1 MKEST
6 KKLINEQIKKVLA
19 ELEQIED
26 VADRVELRIEAIEMI
41 YKVSG
46 DNNIDMPQGKNSIRE
61 DKAKAPFVVEK
72 YEEDVPVEPEVE
84 ETEEY
89 QEDIPEIPE
98 EMVNEVEPEPELPEV
113 EELEEVSMDEIL
125 NAGDNLNP
133 EVAAQAANA
142 VQGEELNDLEEEPEK
157 STVEIPEELSKEF
170 ELLSNI
176 NNVNDEI
183 VEHKIFVANW
193 IHEDDL
199 ETVELY
205 INYFASN
212 IEEDENGDAMYIGEE
227 LHLDFLNE
235 NNIADFIDY
244 INVLSE

>member
-19 ELEQIED
+19 ELEQVED

-46 DNNIDMPQGKNSIRE
+46 DSNIDMPQGKDSIRE
-61 DKAKAPFVVEK
+61 DKAKEPVVVE
-72 YEEDVPVEPEVE
+72 EEEEEEV
-84 ETEEY
+84 
-89 QEDIPEIPE
+89 PEIPE
-98 EMVNEVEPEPELPEV
+98 EMVNEVEPEPEELPEV
-113 EELEEVSMDEIL
+113 EELEEVSMDDIL
-125 NAGDNLNP
+125 NAGGNLNP

-142 VQGEELNDLEEEPEK
+142 VQGEELNNLEEEPEEP
-157 STVEIPEELSKEF
+157 TVEIPEELSKEF
-170 ELLSNI
+170 ELLSSI
-176 NNVNDEI
+176 NNVNNEI
-183 VEHKIFVANW
+183 IEHKIFVANW

-235 NNIADFIDY
+235 NNIAGFIDY

>member
-6 KKLINEQIKKVLA
+6 KRLINEQIKKVLA
-19 ELEQIED
+19 ELEQVED

-46 DNNIDMPQGKNSIRE
+46 DANIENIIPQGKDSIKE
-61 DKAKAPFVVEK
+61 DKAKNPVVVEED
-72 YEEDVPVEPEVE
+72 EEE
-84 ETEEY
+84 
-89 QEDIPEIPE
+89 IPEIPE
-98 EMVNEVEPEPELPEV
+98 EMVNEVEPEPEELPEV

-125 NAGDNLNP
+125 NAGDNLDP
-133 EVAAQAANA
+133 EVAAQAASEIEEEEINPDE
-142 VQGEELNDLEEEPEK
+142 EELPEVPEDIQAEFDSLE
-157 STVEIPEELSKEF
+157 SIA
-170 ELLSNI
+170 
-176 NNVNDEI
+176 NVNAEV
-183 VEHKIFVANW
+183 VEHKIFIANW
-193 IHEDDL
+193 IHEDDA

-212 IEEDENGDAMYIGEE
+212 IEEDENGDPMYVGEE

-235 NNIADFIDY
+235 NNIAGFVDY

>member
-19 ELEQIED
+19 ELEQVED

-46 DNNIDMPQGKNSIRE
+46 DNNIDMPQGKDSIRE
-61 DKAKAPFVVEK
+61 NKAKEPVVVE
-72 YEEDVPVEPEVE
+72 EEE
-84 ETEEY
+84 EE
-89 QEDIPEIPE
+89 IPEIPE
-98 EMVNEVEPEPELPEV
+98 EMINEVEPEPEELPEV
-113 EELEEVSMDEIL
+113 EELEEVSMDDIL
-125 NAGDNLNP
+125 NAGGNLNP
-133 EVAAQAANA
+133 DVAAQAANA
-142 VQGEELNDLEEEPEK
+142 VQGEELNNLEEEPEK

-183 VEHKIFVANW
+183 IEHKIFVANW
-193 IHEDDL
+193 IHEDDV

-212 IEEDENGDAMYIGEE
+212 IEEDENGDPMYVGEE

-235 NNIADFIDY
+235 NNIAGFVDY

>member
-19 ELEQIED
+19 ELEQVED

-46 DNNIDMPQGKNSIRE
+46 DANIENIIPQGKDSIKE
-61 DKAKAPFVVEK
+61 DKAKNPVVVEED
-72 YEEDVPVEPEVE
+72 EEEV
-84 ETEEY
+84 
-89 QEDIPEIPE
+89 PEIPE
-98 EMVNEVEPEPELPEV
+98 EMVNEVEPEPEELPEV

-125 NAGDNLNP
+125 NAGDNLDP
-133 EVAAQAANA
+133 EVAAQAAS
-142 VQGEELNDLEEEPEK
+142 EIEEEEINPDEEDLPE
-157 STVEIPEELSKEF
+157 VPEDIQAEF
-170 ELLSNI
+170 DSLESI
-176 NNVNDEI
+176 ANVSAEV

-193 IHEDDL
+193 IHEDDV

-212 IEEDENGDAMYIGEE
+212 IEEDENGDPMYVGEE

-235 NNIADFIDY
+235 NNIAGFVDY

>member
-6 KKLINEQIKKVLA
+6 KKLINEQIKKLLA
-19 ELEQIED
+19 ELEQVED

-46 DNNIDMPQGKNSIRE
+46 DSNIDMPQGKDSIRE
-61 DKAKAPFVVEK
+61 NKAKEPVVVE
-72 YEEDVPVEPEVE
+72 EEE
-84 ETEEY
+84 EEE
-89 QEDIPEIPE
+89 IPEIPE
-98 EMVNEVEPEPELPEV
+98 EMVNEVEPEPEELPEV

-125 NAGDNLNP
+125 NAGDSLDP
-133 EVAAQAANA
+133 EVAAQAAS
-142 VQGEELNDLEEEPEK
+142 EIEEEEINPDEEDLPE
-157 STVEIPEELSKEF
+157 VPEDIQAEF
-170 ELLSNI
+170 DSLESI
-176 NNVNDEI
+176 ANVSAEV
-183 VEHKIFVANW
+183 VEHKIFIANW
-193 IHEDDL
+193 IHEDDV

-212 IEEDENGDAMYIGEE
+212 IEEDENGDPMYVGEE

-235 NNIADFIDY
+235 NNIAGFVDY

>member
-6 KKLINEQIKKVLA
+6 KKLINEQIKKVLS
-19 ELEQIED
+19 ELEQVED

-46 DNNIDMPQGKNSIRE
+46 DNNIEMPQGKDSIRE
-61 DKAKAPFVVEK
+61 NKAKQQVVVE
-72 YEEDVPVEPEVE
+72 EPEDEEEVVEEVVEEEVEEEPEFEEVSMEEVIQAGANLEPDVAAQVASVIEGEEVEDLEEEQEVEEEVVE
-84 ETEEY
+84 ETEE
-89 QEDIPEIPE
+89 EIT
-98 EMVNEVEPEPELPEV
+98 VELPEELN
-113 EELEEVSMDEIL
+113 EELEML
-125 NAGDNLNP
+125 A
-133 EVAAQAANA
+133 
-142 VQGEELNDLEEEPEK
+142 
-157 STVEIPEELSKEF
+157 
-170 ELLSNI
+170 NI
-176 NNVNDEI
+176 NNVSNEV

-227 LHLDFLNE
+227 LHIDFLNE
-235 NNIADFIDY
+235 NNIAGFIDY

>member
-19 ELEQIED
+19 ELEQVED

-46 DNNIDMPQGKNSIRE
+46 DANIENIIPQGKDSIKE
-61 DKAKAPFVVEK
+61 DKAKNPVVVE
-72 YEEDVPVEPEVE
+72 EEEEEVL
-84 ETEEY
+84 
-89 QEDIPEIPE
+89 EIPE

-125 NAGDNLNP
+125 NAGDSLDP
-133 EVAAQAANA
+133 EVAAQAASEIEEEEINPDE
-142 VQGEELNDLEEEPEK
+142 EELPEVPEDIQAEFDSLE
-157 STVEIPEELSKEF
+157 SIA
-170 ELLSNI
+170 
-176 NNVNDEI
+176 NVNAEV
-183 VEHKIFVANW
+183 VEHKIFIANW
-193 IHEDDL
+193 IHEDDA

-212 IEEDENGDAMYIGEE
+212 IEEDENGDPMYIGEE

-235 NNIADFIDY
+235 NNIAGFVDY

>member
-6 KKLINEQIKKVLA
+6 KKLINEQIKKVLT
-19 ELEQIED
+19 ELEQVED
-26 VADRVELRIEAIEMI
+26 IADRVELRIEAIEMI

-46 DNNIDMPQGKNSIRE
+46 DNNIEMPQGKDSIRE
-61 DKAKAPFVVEK
+61 DKAKEPVVVE
-72 YEEDVPVEPEVE
+72 EEE
-84 ETEEY
+84 
-89 QEDIPEIPE
+89 IPEIPE
-98 EMVNEVEPEPELPEV
+98 EMVNEVEPEPEELPEV

-125 NAGDNLNP
+125 NAGDSLDP
-133 EVAAQAANA
+133 EVAAQAAS
-142 VQGEELNDLEEEPEK
+142 EIEEEEINPDEEDLPE
-157 STVEIPEELSKEF
+157 VPEDIQTEF
-170 ELLSNI
+170 DSLESI
-176 NNVNDEI
+176 ANVSAEV

-193 IHEDDL
+193 IHEDDV

-212 IEEDENGDAMYIGEE
+212 IEEDENGDPMYVGEE

-235 NNIADFIDY
+235 NNIAGFVDY